1 MTVRVADELFPRA
14 CLHQRTS
21 AIPKRTSAIPPA
33 LNSHKSGDLHGSAFA
48 ADRYGRPWE
57 LNVRASF
64 WRPFLIALATCA
76 GILSGPVGDLAYGQ
90 GRGRG
95 QSTEGRGRGQAL
107 VSEGRGAGRQ
117 SALNR
122 QLPRGYRNLHLLEDT
137 GTDMSAGLP
146 MAKPGNATTLPIAS
160 TIATAT
166 RAIPTRT
173 VRATP
178 IKATTAQDSDKA
190 TKKGTGKPPGN
201 SSIT

>member
-14 CLHQRTS
+14 CLHT
-21 AIPKRTSAIPPA
+21 RTSAIPPA

-48 ADRYGRPWE
+48 ADKYGRPWE
-57 LNVRASF
+57 LNVRVSF

-107 VSEGRGAGRQ
+107 VSEGRGAARQ

-122 QLPRGYRNLHLLEDT
+122 QLPRGYQEPAFARGYGDGRERGLADGKARERYDPADSVDYRNGDQ
-137 GTDMSAGLP
+137 GYSNSYGSRDAYKSNYRAGFRQ
-146 MAKPGNATTLPIAS
+146 GYEEGYRQ
-160 TIATAT
+160 AT
-166 RAIPTRT
+166 R
-173 VRATP
+173 
-178 IKATTAQDSDKA
+178 
-190 TKKGTGKPPGN
+190 
-201 SSIT
+201 